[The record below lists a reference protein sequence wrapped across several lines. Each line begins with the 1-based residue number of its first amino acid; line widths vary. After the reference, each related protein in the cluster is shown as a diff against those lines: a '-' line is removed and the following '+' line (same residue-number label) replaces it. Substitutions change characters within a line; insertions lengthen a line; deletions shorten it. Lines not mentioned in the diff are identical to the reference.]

1 MQKIDTL
8 VIIKIKNLCQRASLR
23 KWCLCLWGF
32 FGVLKKFEN
41 QFVVVAVQPCEYT
54 EKAGVDSTVNE

>member
-1 MQKIDTL
+1 M
-8 VIIKIKNLCQRASLR
+8 
-23 KWCLCLWGF
+23 
-32 FGVLKKFEN
+32 LKKFEN